1 MQEPKVMSRS
11 LTGLLPAVILLSGC
25 STIQI
30 HSDQAVTPAPYVG
43 TKQALNKTKRYW
55 YDYDLYGQ
63 VVVAALDVPLCMVA
77 DTLVLPYDAYRS
89 GHRYDEPAQIG
100 PPLPPPGPSPSW

>member
-1 MQEPKVMSRS
+1 MCRS
-11 LTGLLPAVILLSGC
+11 LTGLLPAVMLLSGC

-55 YDYDLYGQ
+55 YEYDLYGQ
-63 VVVAALDVPLCMVA
+63 VTVAALDVPLCIVA
-77 DTLVLPYDAYRS
+77 DTLMLPYDAYRS
-89 GHRYDEPAQIG
+89 SHGAPAPTELTLV
-100 PPLPPPGPSPSW
+100 PPRPSPSW

>member
-1 MQEPKVMSRS
+1 MCRK
-11 LTGLLPAVILLSGC
+11 LTGLLPVVILLSGC

-55 YDYDLYGQ
+55 HKYDLYGQ

-77 DTLVLPYDAYRS
+77 DTLMLPYDAYRS
-89 GHRYDEPAQIG
+89 DPGHSAPTATELPLA
-100 PPLPPPGPSPSW
+100 PPRPSQPQ